1 MIKKVEVL
9 ISFPMGAKFRENLD
23 LSIYRKLMNFIYDLS
38 CFNSMT
44 KCNECSQCRECRYYL
59 MTGENFR
66 FYPGILVKS
75 DIFGKSHFGKNEQ
88 KRFEFYFIGNNK
100 SYSDYVDL
108 LFSNLNQSLFGN
120 FFYLIK
126 ITKTDLNSNNMNCDK
141 LVFSTPLEGKNVS
154 EVYNK
159 M

>member
-38 CFNSMT
+38 CFNFMT
-44 KCNECSQCRECRYYL
+44 KCNECSQCKECRYYL

-75 DIFGKSHFGKNEQ
+75 DMFGKSHFGKNEQ
-88 KRFEFYFIGNNK
+88 NPHDNLSLKYRQK
-100 SYSDYVDL
+100 L
-108 LFSNLNQSLFGN
+108 L
-120 FFYLIK
+120 K
-126 ITKTDLNSNNMNCDK
+126 
-141 LVFSTPLEGKNVS
+141 
-154 EVYNK
+154 
-159 M
+159 

>member
-1 MIKKVEVL
+1 MPHNLLIVL
-9 ISFPMGAKFRENLD
+9 LVIVILMWALNRRYYHIDKREDKEYLSENLD

-44 KCNECSQCRECRYYL
+44 KCNECSQCKECRYYL

-75 DIFGKSHFGKNEQ
+75 DMFGKSHFRKNEQ

-100 SYSDYVDL
+100 SYSDYVYL
-108 LFSNLNQSLFGN
+108 LFSNLNQSL
-120 FFYLIK
+120 LI
-126 ITKTDLNSNNMNCDK
+126 D
-141 LVFSTPLEGKNVS
+141 FQ
-154 EVYNK
+154 
-159 M
+159 